1 MSPLWWWNK
10 QVFPCFW
17 RGHRILDDGVL
28 SSPIFGVF
36 QDISSFLCQVRN
48 SVVAKAVVLSTVP
61 QGGAVGPLLFV
72 LLMVQRM
79 KEVHGPAPGAR
90 VRELS
95 YSVGWRE
102 LSNNGMLSSPASARQ

>member
-17 RGHRILDDGVL
+17 CGHRILDDGVL
-28 SSPIFGVF
+28 SSPILGVF
-36 QDISSFLCQVRN
+36 QDITSFLCQVRN
-48 SVVAKAVVLSTVP
+48 SGVAKVVVLSTVP

-90 VRELS
+90 SGSCRTPSAGGS
-95 YSVGWRE
+95 YRT
-102 LSNNGMLSSPASARQ
+102 MAC